1 MSRTP
6 GGGRTAVRTGV
17 ALLGGLV
24 AATVAA
30 ALIAGRRWEREGA
43 RTVARLGAR
52 ADSASATGTF
62 DPAQLAGLPAP
73 VARYFRFSLTPGQ
86 PLYRTA
92 RLVQEGEFALRPGA
106 WRAMRAEQFVTISR
120 PGFVWD
126 ASIGLVPGIAMRV
139 RDEYSD
145 GSAAMLG
152 KVAGL
157 VPVIDRRDTPGL
169 AEGALLR
176 WLAEAPGF
184 PPALLPGAGVVWT
197 AVDDSTARAAVTDA
211 GLTVAMNVHFG
222 AAGGIE
228 RVTALRYRDVDG
240 RGIPTPFEGRS
251 GEYRRTSGMMVPTR
265 LEATWL
271 LPEGPHT
278 FFRARIVAASF
289 GFDSRSRPSSQ
300 PKVASCQVSAA
311 SIVAR

>member
-1 MSRTP
+1 MSRKS
-6 GGGRTAVRTGV
+6 GRRRKAVRAGV
-17 ALLGGLV
+17 AVLGGLA

-30 ALIAGRRWEREGA
+30 VLIAGRRWEREAA

-52 ADSASATGTF
+52 AAPASASATF
-62 DPAQLAGLPAP
+62 DPAQLDGLPAP

-106 WRAMRAEQFVTISR
+106 WRAMRAEQFVTITR
-120 PGFVWD
+120 PGFVWN
-126 ASIGLVPGIAMRV
+126 ASIGFAPGVAMRV

-152 KVAGL
+152 KLAAL
-157 VPVIDRRDTPGL
+157 VPLIDRRNTPGL

-176 WLAEAPGF
+176 WLAEGPGY

-197 AVDDSTARAAVTDA
+197 ELDDSTARAAVTDA
-211 GLTVAMNVHFG
+211 GLTVAMDVHFG
-222 AAGGIE
+222 ATGEIE

-240 RGIPTPFEGRS
+240 QGVPTPFEGRC
-251 GEYRRTSGMMVPTR
+251 GEYRRVSGMMVPTR

-271 LPEGPHT
+271 LPEGAHT

-289 GFDSRSRPSSQ
+289 GLHLPSARRS
-300 PKVASCQVSAA
+300 VG
-311 SIVAR
+311 